1 MRRGRG
7 GAAGARADRAR
18 RSPRSTKYLQTERAL
33 DLVPDDDAQVDAQG
47 DESEED
53 EPEAEVC
60 ALRFSLAVTV
70 GAAPSSMHLV
80 RALDGDRIELERFV
94 HHFRTAGRLGHE
106 RSLVSAQDL
115 HGAMRST
122 FRGK

>member
-1 MRRGRG
+1 
-7 GAAGARADRAR
+7 
-18 RSPRSTKYLQTERAL
+18 
-33 DLVPDDDAQVDAQG
+33 VPDDDAQIDAKR
-47 DESEED
+47 DKPEKD

-60 ALRFSLAVTV
+60 ALRLSLAVTV
-70 GAAPSSMHLV
+70 GAASSSMHLV
-80 RALDGDRIELERFV
+80 RALNGDRVELEGFV

-106 RSLVSAQDL
+106 RSLVGAQDL